1 MGTVRVK
8 WLLMLMCVMVC
19 AVLAPLITL
28 AHNGMRPNDM
38 MFGFTQGSY
47 PSAVHASTLSLYM
60 DLCLHIYPFPKIYQ
74 VSLAALPHHQRPQ
87 YTLY

>member
-8 WLLMLMCVMVC
+8 WLLMLMCVLVC

-38 MFGFTQGSY
+38 MFGFTQGQY
-47 PSAVHASTLSLYM
+47 RFTVRAPPPPS
-60 DLCLHIYPFPKIYQ
+60 LC
-74 VSLAALPHHQRPQ
+74 V
-87 YTLY
+87 